1 MGWIEA
7 AARGIDAVN
16 RRVGRAVAWLA
27 LAMVL
32 VQFALVLMRY
42 VFGVGSVM
50 AQEALIYAHA
60 LLFLLAAGYTL
71 LSDGHVRVDV
81 FYRPARARTK
91 ALIDLVGVLVLLLP
105 FCWLLWDVAL
115 PYVEASWRIREGSRE
130 TAGLPFVYLLKTAIP
145 AFVLLLA
152 LQGLSL
158 ALRAITV
165 LAGRAPGH
173 LAAPEA

>member
-1 MGWIEA
+1 LGWIGA
-7 AARGIDAVN
+7 AARGIDAIN
-16 RRVGRAVAWLA
+16 RRIGRAVAWLA

-50 AQEALIYAHA
+50 AQEALIYGHA

-91 ALIDLVGVLVLLLP
+91 ALIDLIGVLVLLLP
-105 FCWLLWDVAL
+105 FCWLLWTVAL

-130 TAGLPFVYLLKTAIP
+130 TAGLPFVFLLKTAIP
-145 AFVLLLA
+145 IFVLLLA

-158 ALRAITV
+158 ALRAIAV
-165 LAGRAPGH
+165 LTRGAPSH

>member
-1 MGWIEA
+1 
-7 AARGIDAVN
+7 
-16 RRVGRAVAWLA
+16 
-27 LAMVL
+27 MVL

-42 VFGVGSVM
+42 VFGIGSVM

-71 LSDGHVRVDV
+71 LGDGHVRVDI
-81 FYRPARARTK
+81 FYRPASPRTK
-91 ALIDLVGVLVLLLP
+91 ALIDLLGVLVFLFP

-130 TAGLPFVYLLKTAIP
+130 TAGLPLVFLLKTAIP
-145 AFVLLLA
+145 VFVVLLA

-158 ALRAITV
+158 ALRSLEV
-165 LAGRAPGH
+165 LTGRATRHFGTQD
-173 LAAPEA
+173 L